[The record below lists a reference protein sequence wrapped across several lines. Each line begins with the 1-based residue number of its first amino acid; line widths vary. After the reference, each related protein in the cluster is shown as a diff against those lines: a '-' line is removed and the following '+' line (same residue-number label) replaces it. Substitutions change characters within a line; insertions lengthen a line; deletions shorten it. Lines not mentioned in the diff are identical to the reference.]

1 MKTTKLFLMLALT
14 GFMATAQTT
23 WKIDKVHSKVRFSV
37 AHMVISEV
45 EGDFTNF
52 SGIITNTKS
61 DFSDAQ
67 FSFKVD
73 LTSVD
78 TDNTR
83 RDADLKSP
91 NFFDVEKYP
100 DMTFKSTSLIKKDDK
115 NFILKGNLTLHGV
128 TKPVS
133 FNMQFN
139 GVIKDPWGNTRSAFK
154 VTGNLNRFDYGLK
167 YNSVMDNGGLVVGKD
182 VNFTVRL
189 ETIKSK
195 K

>member
-52 SGIITNTKS
+52 SGKVTNTKA

-67 FSFKVD
+67 FSFNVD

-128 TKPVS
+128 TKSVS